1 MSKLTDESKKSLC
14 QSIAGEIALS
24 DDPGKVMRKWREKFQ
39 IAQKDLAGY
48 LGISPSVI
56 SDYESGRRVSPR
68 IDTMRKFVESLV
80 AIDEIKGGQI
90 VNGLIRI
97 LTREIPSDIILD
109 IREFPYAIKSE
120 VLCEYLECEVLANS
134 EMLSQP
140 IYGYTAVDVINAIVN
155 LSSDQLLTLYG
166 ATPQRAAIFT
176 NVVSGRASMVAI
188 KTSQMGTT
196 RSLKPS
202 LLIIHGPKKVNQV
215 DPLAIKI
222 AEVERIP
229 LAVTKI
235 ESVDA
240 LIKALRSFMS
250 KEITTITTP

>member
-1 MSKLTDESKKSLC
+1 
-14 QSIAGEIALS
+14 
-24 DDPGKVMRKWREKFQ
+24 
-39 IAQKDLAGY
+39 
-48 LGISPSVI
+48 
-56 SDYESGRRVSPR
+56 
-68 IDTMRKFVESLV
+68 MRKFVESLV

-202 LLIIHGPKKVNQV
+202 LLIIHGPRK
-215 DPLAIKI
+215 
-222 AEVERIP
+222 
-229 LAVTKI
+229 
-235 ESVDA
+235 
-240 LIKALRSFMS
+240 
-250 KEITTITTP
+250 